1 MKTKLL
7 QLLFLFSI
15 LSNAQIVNIPD
26 ANFKSRL
33 LLSTTTNSVAQN
45 AAGNNIKI
53 DANSDNEIQVSEALQ
68 VIRLQAGS
76 ASITSLVGIQSFA
89 NLQFLFCE
97 YNQLT
102 TLDLSNLN
110 YLRSLYCQYNQINS
124 LTLSNLINLRGLYC
138 NNNQL
143 TALDLN
149 GLTDLQTVNCSNN
162 QITILSFTGLINLN
176 TIDCQ
181 SNQLI
186 NLDFRDSNI
195 LQNIYCTNNQLES
208 LNIKN
213 GTIEANLSI
222 GMNPNIK
229 YICADEGQLST
240 VQSLISTNS
249 YANCHVNTYCSF
261 TPGGPFYE
269 IQGSNKFDENT
280 NGCDALDVF
289 VPNLKFNINSG
300 YNGSAFGSFVGGN
313 TGSNNFAIQSGTH
326 IISPIFEN
334 PSYFNAFPSSATV
347 SFPSSP
353 SPFIQDFCLTAN
365 GSHPDLEILALPFTP
380 ITHAGSNVVYK
391 IIYKNNGSIT
401 QSGSINLFFDDSILD
416 LVQSI
421 PTIDSQTTNN
431 LNWNFSNLKPFETR
445 VIYITLNTNSP
456 IDVPPLF
463 TGYYLNYTATISSSA
478 NDENMNDNVFHF
490 RQVIDMDCGYNY
502 VKNIKG
508 QDITPEEVGKY
519 VYYMIGI
526 ENTGTASAQNI
537 VAKNIIDTSKFDIST
552 LQIIESSHP
561 LKTKITSTNKIE
573 FIFENINLQNTS
585 NANRGYVAYKIK
597 TNSNLVVGDSFS
609 NQASIYFDYNF
620 PIETENTTTNIV
632 NSLGLQENELLNTI
646 SIYPNPVKDFLNFK
660 TEKNISKVEVYDIS
674 GRILSSNSVRD
685 NTIDLSELKTG
696 NYFLKLFTE
705 KGITNTK
712 IIKE

>member
-1 MKTKLL
+1 MKTKI
-7 QLLFLFSI
+7 FFFI
-15 LSNAQIVNIPD
+15 IAFTTFCNAQMINIPD

-33 LLSTTTNSVAQN
+33 LLSSTTNSVAQN

-68 VIRLQAGS
+68 VVRLQVGS

-89 NLQFLFCE
+89 NLQFLSCE

-110 YLRSLYCQYNQINS
+110 YLSGLYCQYNQINS
-124 LTLSNLINLRGLYC
+124 LTLSNLINLHGLYC

-149 GLTDLQTVNCSNN
+149 GLTNLQTVNCSNN
-162 QITILSFTGLINLN
+162 QIAILNFTGLINLYTLN
-176 TIDCQ
+176 CQ

-186 NLDFRDSNI
+186 DLDFRDSNI

-213 GTIEANLSI
+213 GNIEANLSI

-240 VQSLISTNS
+240 VQSLISTNG

-280 NGCDALDVF
+280 NGCDALDAF

-300 YNGSAFGSFVGGN
+300 YNGSAFGSFMGGN
-313 TGSNNFAIQSGTH
+313 TGSNNFAIQAGTH
-326 IISPIFEN
+326 IISPILEN
-334 PSYFNAFPSSATV
+334 PTYFNVFPSSATV

-353 SPFIQDFCLTAN
+353 SPFMQDFCLTAN

-380 ITHAGSNVVYK
+380 IAHAGSDVVYK

-416 LVQSI
+416 LVQSM

-445 VIYITLNTNSP
+445 EIYITLNTNSP
-456 IDVPPLF
+456 IEVPPLF
-463 TGYYLNYTATISSSA
+463 TGSYLNYTATISSSA
-478 NDENMNDNVFHF
+478 NDENINDNVFHF
-490 RQVIDMDCGYNY
+490 RQVIDSHCGYNY

-508 QDITPEEVGKY
+508 KDITPEEVGKY

-526 ENTGTASAQNI
+526 ENIGTASVQNI

-552 LQIIESSHP
+552 LQIIETSHSC
-561 LKTKITSTNKIE
+561 KTKITSSNKIE

-597 TNSNLVVGDSFS
+597 TKSNLVVGDSFS
-609 NQASIYFDYNF
+609 NLANIYFDYNF

-632 NSLGLQENELLNTI
+632 NSLGLQENDIINDIVT
-646 SIYPNPVKDFLNFK
+646 YPNPIKDILNFK
-660 TEKNISKVEVYDIS
+660 TEHNITKVEVYDIA
-674 GRILSSNSVRD
+674 GRILSSNSVSE
-685 NTIDLSELKTG
+685 NKIDLSELKTG
-696 NYFLKLFTE
+696 NYILKLYTE
-705 KGITNTK
+705 KGIINTK